1 MAGTIKEKAEGS
13 LSAENAGSVA
23 KSRRL
28 QLIIG
33 VIAILGGIYL
43 AISLFSHD
51 KWDNSFSTLSSK
63 SVSNYGG
70 VAGAYIS
77 DIMFSLFGLSGYLI
91 PIFIIIYG
99 LRRMLNKEKSLIYL
113 MGFLL
118 LFPALTLIAQLIA
131 NSFSLNVIYGG
142 IVGYLLSNILVTYF
156 SATGAYIISIALVVV
171 AMLLISP
178 LSIFSYIFSPKKRGE
193 QSEGIDSLPAA
204 INEDTVIRQS
214 DDIASVLADKPIKP
228 YAVKPTPANKG
239 DYLLPPLE
247 LLSYSETSMTQTK
260 EDINSTIS
268 GLEKKLTDF
277 GVKGKI
283 RQANAG
289 PVVTMYEFEP
299 AAGVKI
305 NRIVSLTDDLALALR
320 APSIRVYPISGK
332 AAIGIEVPNR
342 RRATVYLREIIASEI
357 FQKGNSLLTLALG
370 KDIFGNPVI
379 TDLTKMP
386 HLLVAGAT
394 GSGKSIFINALILS
408 ILYKAS
414 PDEVKMLMVDPKLLE
429 LSAYS
434 DIPHLIAPVI
444 TNPKE
449 ASEALKKMVFEME
462 RRYRLLAERG
472 ARNIETFNEDVNPS
486 ERMPYIVV
494 FIDEL
499 ADLMFTAPADVENA
513 ITRLAQMARASGIHL
528 ILATQRPSVDVIT
541 GLIKANFPA
550 RISFQL
556 TTKVDSRTIL
566 DSQGAEQ
573 LLGMGDMLFMVP
585 GAKVIRIHGA
595 YVSEREV
602 AEITEFIRDQRAPD
616 YSSFQ
621 NIPLFFDDKPV
632 STNEGDERDDIY
644 RKVIDFAASSG
655 EVSISGIQRRFKIGY
670 NKAARIMELLE
681 EDGLVG
687 PPKGAGKPR
696 DFLGRR

>member
-13 LSAENAGSVA
+13 PSAESADSVA

-99 LRRMLNKEKSLIYL
+99 LRRMLNKEKSLIYV

-131 NSFSLNVIYGG
+131 NSFSLNVIHGG

-193 QSEGIDSLPAA
+193 QSEDIDSLPTA
-204 INEDTVIRQS
+204 INEDPVIRQS

-239 DYLLPPLE
+239 DYLFPPLE

-283 RQANAG
+283 RQANPG

-472 ARNIETFNEDVNPS
+472 ARNIETFNKDVNPS

>member
-1 MAGTIKEKAEGS
+1 MAGSIKENAQS
-13 LSAENAGSVA
+13 LNTTETSDGFLKN
-23 KSRRL
+23 KRL
-28 QLIIG
+28 QLIKG
-33 VIAILGGIYL
+33 SLSLLVSIYL
-43 AISLFSHD
+43 VVSLLSYNR
-51 KWDNSFSTLSSK
+51 WDNSFSTLSSK
-63 SVSNYGG
+63 PVSNYGG
-70 VAGAYIS
+70 IAGAYIS
-77 DIMFSLFGLSGYLI
+77 DIIIAIFGLSGYLI
-91 PIFIIIYG
+91 PFIFFAYG
-99 LRRMLNKEKSLIYL
+99 LRRILNKDKSIIHLL
-113 MGFLL
+113 GFLL
-118 LFPALTLIAQLIA
+118 LLPSLALLLQLVM
-131 NSFSLNVIYGG
+131 NSFSFSIIHGG
-142 IVGYLLSNILVTYF
+142 ILGYLFSNMLVSYF
-156 SATGAYIISIALVVV
+156 SVAGTYIISIALITV
-171 AMLLISP
+171 AIFLICP
-178 LSIFSYIFSPKKRGE
+178 LSIFSFIFSTKKHE
-193 QSEGIDSLPAA
+193 KQPEDNSILPAVNDEQPE
-204 INEDTVIRQS
+204 INER
-214 DDIASVLADKPIKP
+214 DDPQKIHENKPLKP
-228 YAVKPTPANKG
+228 YAMKSLPSKG
-239 DYLLPPLE
+239 DYLIPPLE
-247 LLSYSETSMTQTK
+247 LLSYSETSFSQTK
-260 EDINSTIS
+260 DEINSVIMT
-268 GLEKKLTDF
+268 LEKKLIDF

-283 RQANAG
+283 KQANPG

-299 AAGVKI
+299 AAGIKI
-305 NRIVSLTDDLALALR
+305 NRIVSLSDDLALALR

-342 RRATVYLREIIASEI
+342 RRATVYLREIISSDI
-357 FQKGNSLLTLALG
+357 FQKSNSLLTLALG
-370 KDIFGNPVI
+370 KDIFGNPFI
-379 TDLTKMP
+379 IDLAKMP

-394 GSGKSIFINALILS
+394 GSGKSIFINSLILS
-408 ILYKAS
+408 ILYSAS

-434 DIPHLIAPVI
+434 DIPHLIAPVL

-472 ARNIETFNEDVNPS
+472 ARNIDTFNKDVHPS

-566 DSQGAEQ
+566 DTHGAEQ

-585 GAKVIRIHGA
+585 GAKIVRIHGA
-595 YVSEREV
+595 YVSEKEV
-602 AEITEFIRDQRAPD
+602 AEITEFIRDQRSPD
-616 YSSFQ
+616 YSYFQ
-621 NIPLFFDDKPV
+621 NIPLFYEEKPAGKD
-632 STNEGDERDDIY
+632 EGDERDEIY
-644 RKVIDFAASSG
+644 KRVIEFAASSG
-655 EVSISGIQRRFKIGY
+655 EISISSIQRRFKIGY

>member
-1 MAGTIKEKAEGS
+1 MAGTIR
-13 LSAENAGSVA
+13 ENAQNINTTENTDRFL
-23 KSRRL
+23 KNKRF
-28 QLIIG
+28 QLISG
-33 VIAILGGIYL
+33 ILALLLSMYL
-43 AISLFSHD
+43 AVSLISHN
-51 KWDNSFSTLSSK
+51 KWDNSFFTLSSK
-63 SVSNYGG
+63 TVSNYGG

-77 DIMFSLFGLSGYLI
+77 DIIFALFGLSGYLI
-91 PIFIIIYG
+91 PPVIFIYG
-99 LRRMLNKEKSLIYL
+99 LRRILNKEKSVIHLL
-113 MGFLL
+113 GFLL
-118 LFPALTLIAQLIA
+118 LLPSLPLLFELIAA
-131 NSFSLNVIYGG
+131 SFSLHLIHGG
-142 IVGYLLSNILVTYF
+142 ISGYLLSSIFVSYF
-156 SATGAYIISIALVVV
+156 SLTGSYIISIALVVV
-171 AMLLISP
+171 GIILISP
-178 LSIFSYIFSPKKRGE
+178 LSIFSFLFSSKKQSGE
-193 QSEGIDSLPAA
+193 AGDRDALA
-204 INEDTVIRQS
+204 IIPDEATEIKQS
-214 DDIASVLADKPIKP
+214 DANRMFTDRP
-228 YAVKPTPANKG
+228 VKLQSIHSSPTAKG

-247 LLSYSETSMTQTK
+247 LLSYSETSMAQTK
-260 EDINSTIS
+260 DDINSTIL

-283 RQANAG
+283 KQANPG

-299 AAGVKI
+299 AAGIKI
-305 NRIVSLTDDLALALR
+305 NRIVSLSDDLALALR

-342 RRATVYLREIIASEI
+342 RRATVYLREIISSDI
-357 FQKGNSLLTLALG
+357 FQKNNSLLSLALG
-370 KDIFGNPVI
+370 KDIFGNPVV
-379 TDLTKMP
+379 TDLLKMP

-394 GSGKSIFINALILS
+394 GSGKSIFINSLILS
-408 ILYKAS
+408 LLYKAS
-414 PDEVKMLMVDPKLLE
+414 SDEVKMLMIDPKLLE

-449 ASEALKKMVFEME
+449 ASESLKKMVIEME
-462 RRYRLLAERG
+462 KRYRLLAERG
-472 ARNIETFNEDVNPS
+472 ARNIDTFNNDVAPS
-486 ERMPYIVV
+486 ERMPYIVI

-528 ILATQRPSVDVIT
+528 IVATQRPSVDVIT

-566 DSQGAEQ
+566 DSHGAEQ

-585 GAKVIRIHGA
+585 GAKVVRIHGA

-602 AEITEFIRDQRAPD
+602 AEITEFVREQRAPD
-616 YSSFQ
+616 YLYFQ
-621 NIPLFFDDKPV
+621 NIAIFFDDKQKDADA
-632 STNEGDERDDIY
+632 SNERDETY
-644 RKVIDFAASSG
+644 KKVIEFAASSG

>member
-1 MAGTIKEKAEGS
+1 MAGTIKENAEGS
-13 LSAENAGSVA
+13 PSAESANSIA

-33 VIAILGGIYL
+33 VIAILSGIYL
-43 AISLFSHD
+43 AISLFSHN

-99 LRRMLNKEKSLIYL
+99 LRRMLNKEKSLIYV

-131 NSFSLNVIYGG
+131 NSFSLNVIHGG

-193 QSEGIDSLPAA
+193 QSEDIDSLPTA
-204 INEDTVIRQS
+204 INEDPVIRQS

-239 DYLLPPLE
+239 DYLFPPLE

-283 RQANAG
+283 RQANPG

-472 ARNIETFNEDVNPS
+472 ARNIETFNKDVNPS

>member
-1 MAGTIKEKAEGS
+1 MAGTIKENAEGFP
-13 LSAENAGSVA
+13 SAESADSVA
-23 KSRRL
+23 KNKRL

-33 VIAILGGIYL
+33 ILALLGGIYL
-43 AISLFSHD
+43 AVSLVSYD
-51 KWDNSFSTLSSK
+51 KWDNSFSTFSNK
-63 SVSNYGG
+63 PVNNYGG
-70 VAGAYIS
+70 AAGAYIS
-77 DIMFSLFGLSGYLI
+77 DIVFALFGFSGYLI
-91 PIFIIIYG
+91 PLIIFVYG
-99 LRRMLNKEKSLIYL
+99 LRRILNKEKSLIYVL
-113 MGFLL
+113 GFLL
-118 LFPALTLIAQLIA
+118 LLPSLTLLLQLIT
-131 NSFSLNVIYGG
+131 NSFSLNVIHGG
-142 IVGYLLSNILVTYF
+142 ISGYLLSNIFVAYF
-156 SATGAYIISIALVVV
+156 SATGAYIISIALVIV
-171 AMLLISP
+171 ALILISP
-178 LSIFSYIFSPKKRGE
+178 LSIFSYIFSPQKRRE
-193 QSEGIDSLPAA
+193 QSEGIDSLPTAT
-204 INEDTVIRQS
+204 NEDPVIRQS
-214 DDIASVLADKPIKP
+214 DDIASVLTDKPVKP
-228 YAVKPTPANKG
+228 YAVKSTPANKG

-247 LLSYSETSMTQTK
+247 LLSYSETSMSQTK
-260 EDINSTIS
+260 DEINSTIA
-268 GLEKKLTDF
+268 GLEKKLIDF

-283 RQANAG
+283 KQANPG

-342 RRATVYLREIIASEI
+342 RRATVYLREIISSEI
-357 FQKGNSLLTLALG
+357 FQKSNSLLTFALG

-462 RRYRLLAERG
+462 RRYRLLAQRG

-632 STNEGDERDDIY
+632 GTNEGDERDDIY